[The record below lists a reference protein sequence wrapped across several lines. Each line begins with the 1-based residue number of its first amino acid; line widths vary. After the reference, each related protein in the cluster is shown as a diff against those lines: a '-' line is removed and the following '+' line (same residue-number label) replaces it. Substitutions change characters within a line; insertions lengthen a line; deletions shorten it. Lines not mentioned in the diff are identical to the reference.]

1 MTIKDDPDLLTLR
14 VGSHV
19 FKVRCPAAKHNEM
32 KRAAAAVARE
42 YEHVRRGEAV
52 ADGERAALMVALK
65 MASGNLAVAEED
77 SRDEALESLIDE
89 CVELAKRSPE
99 N

>member
-19 FKVRCPAAKHNEM
+19 FKVRCPAEQHAQM
-32 KRAAAAVARE
+32 KTAAAVVARE
-42 YEHVRRGEAV
+42 YEHVRRREAI

-65 MASGNLAVAEED
+65 LASGGGLTAGERPDTAIN
-77 SRDEALESLIDE
+77 SLIDE
-89 CVELAKRSPE
+89 CIELAARQPE